1 MRALA
6 AGAAVVVC
14 PASGDQY
21 ENAARVRWA
30 KVGVSVPNRFI
41 SSDTIGAAVEKL
53 LADPSYGERVKNL
66 ADWAD
71 THDAAQ
77 AAADEIMAFTA
88 TKVA

>member
-1 MRALA
+1 
-6 AGAAVVVC
+6 VIT

-41 SSDTIGAAVEKL
+41 SSATIGAAVEKL
-53 LADPSYGERVKNL
+53 LADPSYLERVSRL

-71 THDAAQ
+71 NHDAAQ
-77 AAADEIMAFTA
+77 LAADEISAFTA
-88 TKVA
+88 RTIT